1 MTQSKGTLK
10 IDEEGNLVYTPN
22 GGWHGTDI
30 FKIRLVTT
38 STRFNQNIPYMEIN
52 VQVRQEPE
60 NHMESDKI
68 KTSGGALGMFS
79 LFTLLALVG
88 LRRYTK

>member
-1 MTQSKGTLK
+1 
-10 IDEEGNLVYTPN
+10 
-22 GGWHGTDI
+22 
-30 FKIRLVTT
+30 
-38 STRFNQNIPYMEIN
+38 MEIN